1 MAKRK
6 RPRDSYEPPT
16 TKALLACVNFHDV
29 ERDKA
34 DTHKDSALAAL
45 QPLADKHGMRLDA
58 VRSALKLRKLEP
70 AEVAAYLED
79 FAFAVSALGLDAQR
93 GMFDS
98 LRNLRDAEGNLTHGT
113 VN

>member
-1 MAKRK
+1 MARRK
-6 RPRDSYEPPT
+6 RPREDYEPPT
-16 TKALLACVNFHDV
+16 TKALLECVRYHDA

-34 DTHKDSALAAL
+34 DVHKDSALAAL
-45 QPLADKHGMRLDA
+45 QPLADRHGMRLDA

-79 FAFAVSALGLDAQR
+79 FNLVVAALGLDAQATMFPR
-93 GMFDS
+93 GRVAIDPAS
-98 LRNLRDAEGNLTHGT
+98 

>member
-16 TKALLACVNFHDV
+16 AKNLLQCVAFHDA

-79 FAFAVSALGLDAQR
+79 FNLVVSALGLDAQESMFPR
-93 GMFDS
+93 GAGS
-98 LRNLRDAEGNLTHGT
+98 VAGPT